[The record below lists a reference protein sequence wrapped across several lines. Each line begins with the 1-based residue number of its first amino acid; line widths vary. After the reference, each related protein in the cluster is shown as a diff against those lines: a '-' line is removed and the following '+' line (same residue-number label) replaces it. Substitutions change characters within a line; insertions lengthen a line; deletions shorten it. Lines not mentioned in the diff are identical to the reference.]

1 VLSAIRHL
9 GNLGI
14 LECCT
19 HVLVR
24 KSVFERDVVVG
35 TAILSVYTKDVNI
48 LGKALKFFGQ
58 P

>member
-1 VLSAIRHL
+1 MLSAIRHL

-35 TAILSVYTKDVNI
+35 TAILDRV
-48 LGKALKFFGQ
+48 LKFFGQ